1 MSLTITSYF
10 SKNGTPKLGL
20 SPSIR
25 IWRVTSIGETLVIGS
40 PDGLLAEIGDGFY
53 KYIFTVAN
61 GYVETDEYVIRSDA
75 EDNTLSDSERFAV
88 ASISEDTLSDSTINT
103 VVDGVWEEQ
112 ATDHIDTG
120 TTGLMLNQIKADTAS
135 IKIDTTSI
143 IALCE
148 TLLKYDRNRTQ
159 IDKTAMTL
167 TIYDDNGT
175 TPLTVFDLKDAG
187 GNPTITEI
195 CIRDPQ

>member
-1 MSLTITSYF
+1 
-10 SKNGTPKLGL
+10 
-20 SPSIR
+20 
-25 IWRVTSIGETLVIGS
+25 VTSIGETLVIGS
-40 PDGLLAEIGDGFY
+40 PDGVMTQVGDGFY
-53 KYIFTVAN
+53 KYIFTVGN
-61 GYVETDEYVIRSDA
+61 GYVETDEYVIRSNA
-75 EDNTLSDSERFAV
+75 EDNTLSQTERYAV
-88 ASISEDTLSDSTINT
+88 ASISEDTLSDATINA
-103 VVDGVWEEQ
+103 VVDSVWDEQ

-159 IDKTAMTL
+159 IDKTAKTL
-167 TIYDDNGT
+167 TIYDDDGT
-175 TPLTVFDLKDAG
+175 TPLTVFDLKDEA
-187 GNPTITEI
+187 GNPSITEI

>member
-25 IWRVTSIGETLVIGS
+25 IWNVTPAGETLVIGS
-40 PDGLLAEIGDGFY
+40 PDGLMSEINDGFY

-61 GYVETDEYVIRSDA
+61 GYVETNEYVIRSDA
-75 EDNTLSDSERFAV
+75 EDNTLSQSERFTV
-88 ASISEDTLSDSTINT
+88 ASISEDTLSDATINA

-187 GNPTITEI
+187 GNPSITEI